1 MTRCG
6 AVRAQRCWSLDAAAT
21 HEECD
26 QRATV
31 TWEHMW
37 ASSANTTSYQC
48 DISMSCGMRSYGRS
62 SAGEVAPLLPSGYS
76 SLKAPSDRCRKTQK
90 KKKKNPKKPAKL
102 LSGSPVSLPGDR
114 QSEKKKATTTE
125 STCGHDLHIS
135 VVDERPAP
143 RSLQRIVKEIL

>member
-1 MTRCG
+1 MKWHPSYHQAT
-6 AVRAQRCWSLDAAAT
+6 AA
-21 HEECD
+21 
-26 QRATV
+26 
-31 TWEHMW
+31 
-37 ASSANTTSYQC
+37 
-48 DISMSCGMRSYGRS
+48 SMHHQIDVGR
-62 SAGEVAPLLPSGYS
+62 L
-76 SLKAPSDRCRKTQK
+76 K
-90 KKKKNPKKPAKL
+90 KKKKKPKKPAKL